1 MPLLPSSSCRANR
14 ARFWHIRP
22 APAFGAGSELE
33 RRLPGFEL
41 HHLRDVAA
49 ERPQRLRR
57 LPRQEL
63 AASAL
68 GAELAVFH
76 DDLPACQARDR
87 PSFKPPPLLTGIPGA
102 AI

>member
-41 HHLRDVAA
+41 RHLRDVAA

-57 LPRQEL
+57 LPRDEL

-68 GAELAVFH
+68 GAELAVLQ
-76 DDLPACQARDR
+76 DDLAACQDGDR
-87 PSFKPPPLLTGIPGA
+87 PALQAPSLIGPGA
-102 AI
+102 GRG